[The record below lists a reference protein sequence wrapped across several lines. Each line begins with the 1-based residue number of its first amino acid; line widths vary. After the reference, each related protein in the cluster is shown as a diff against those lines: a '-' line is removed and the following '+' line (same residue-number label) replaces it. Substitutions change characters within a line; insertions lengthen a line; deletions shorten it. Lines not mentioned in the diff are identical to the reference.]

1 MNFIN
6 IVFWTQPLCYFRS
19 SCDRVSQVE
28 HEPTRRHNL
37 ENHMPTKRNKPPPW
51 QKNLDVRNER
61 DRHRDK
67 LTDGQTDYREVLMSY
82 IFMVLLS
89 GPPRTL
95 RHWTRLHIV
104 QEQVQVCCHHQGRI
118 LWSRGW
124 WISKVRILYIK
135 C

>member
-1 MNFIN
+1 
-6 IVFWTQPLCYFRS
+6 
-19 SCDRVSQVE
+19 
-28 HEPTRRHNL
+28 
-37 ENHMPTKRNKPPPW
+37 MPTKRNKPPPW
-51 QKNLDVRNER
+51 QKNLDVRSER

-118 LWSRGW
+118 L
-124 WISKVRILYIK
+124 
-135 C
+135 